1 MDRWIDTKRGKD
13 GEGRKARKKENAG
26 WESGMEGRREGGKE
40 DLFQDSSHIAQL
52 IKPFQEKALP
62 EITPQ

>member
-40 DLFQDSSHIAQL
+40 DLFQDSSHIA
-52 IKPFQEKALP
+52 
-62 EITPQ
+62 

>member
-1 MDRWIDTKRGKD
+1 MGWNSRKHLWGWESKRGKD

-40 DLFQDSSHIAQL
+40 DLFQDSSHIA
-52 IKPFQEKALP
+52 
-62 EITPQ
+62 